1 MTTPIGQSDPID
13 SSDSNSNV
21 HGPSQDDI
29 QSWLDDHGL
38 KNLNAEQIYNQ
49 LQNIFSEIDEKD
61 PSFWDDHGLE
71 IENGKA
77 RLVEHQGDGNDK
89 IEMLKQKLEES
100 DNLNKLKQKLQES
113 GGLNDD
119 QKKEIKSKLEEII
132 KAHRQ

>member
-29 QSWLDDHGL
+29 QSWLDNHGL
-38 KNLNAEQIYNQ
+38 ENLDAEQIYNQ
-49 LQNIFSEIDEKD
+49 LQNIFSKIDEKN
-61 PSFWDDHGLE
+61 PLFWDDHGLE

-89 IEMLKQKLEES
+89 IEMLKQKL
-100 DNLNKLKQKLQES
+100 QES